1 MGSSRTL
8 GVPGRDTRLFLV
20 CVLFLTH
27 ATAALA
33 HTTSTGLATL
43 AVTGSAITYRLTL
56 VLSDLPGEVSRL
68 FSTAVAGDT
77 SSVERVAGL
86 LRQSVQVP
94 GIGRQHGLQPR
105 HTAGCVLAL

>member
-43 AVTGSAITYRLTL
+43 TVTGSAITYRLTL
-56 VLSDLPGEVSRL
+56 VLSELPDEPARL
-68 FSTAVAGDT
+68 FTTAVAGDA
-77 SSVERVAGL
+77 SSVERVAAL
-86 LRQSVQVP
+86 LRDSVQMR
-94 GIGRQHGLQPR
+94 IGDHWGRSG
-105 HTAGCVLAL
+105 